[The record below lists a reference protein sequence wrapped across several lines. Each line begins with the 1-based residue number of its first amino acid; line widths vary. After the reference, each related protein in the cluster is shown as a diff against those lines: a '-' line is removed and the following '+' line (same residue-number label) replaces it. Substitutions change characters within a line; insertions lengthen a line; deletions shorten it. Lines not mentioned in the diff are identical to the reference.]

1 MSDVFT
7 EAMTDILED
16 EDIGVDAIYGGE
28 TIRALFQ
35 NGFVVING
43 VETTAPMAECL
54 DTDINGVG
62 HDATITVNGVTYTVI
77 GIQPTGHGTTKLI
90 LSEDAHG

>member
-7 EAMTDILED
+7 DAITDILED

-28 TIRALFQ
+28 TIRVGFQ
-35 NGFVVING
+35 NGFVVVNG

-54 DTDINGVG
+54 DTDIAGVG
-62 HDATITVNGVTYTVI
+62 HDDTIAINGVTYTVI